1 MPLKNGAVKTPA
13 RPSWEQVVDPCPF
26 FDNYSKYFA
35 GEATV
40 DQFARPT
47 VEVKVEPKVEKT
59 AKKKKT
65 QVSNDTW
72 VAR

>member
-1 MPLKNGAVKTPA
+1 LKNGAVKTPT
-13 RPSWEQVVDPCPF
+13 RPSWEQVVDPCAF

-35 GEATV
+35 SEPTV
-40 DQFARPT
+40 DQFGRSA
-47 VEVKVEPKVEKT
+47 VEVEPKVEKPT
-59 AKKKKT
+59 KKKKT